1 MIEKQK
7 TKEGNKCVSDIERMH
22 QILLEMGYYKEE
34 ELESNDVN
42 IVNVLPEKTTLDYK
56 PFVSETIYIYL

>member
-1 MIEKQK
+1 MTEKQK
-7 TKEGNKCVSDIERMH
+7 TKDGNKSVSDIERMH

-42 IVNVLPEKTTLDYK
+42 IVNVAPEKTTLDYK
-56 PFVSETIYIYL
+56 PFVSKRTYSY